1 MACFSNNNISQ
12 EILQEDYL
20 RSLQHIAVS
29 KDVMNFCVSDI
40 EKLVKYA
47 QLSKS
52 PKSKFKCPFEYYC

>member
-1 MACFSNNNISQ
+1 MACFTNNNISQ

-20 RSLQHIAVS
+20 GSLQHIAVS

-47 QLSKS
+47 Q
-52 PKSKFKCPFEYYC
+52 FICPFKYYC

>member
-1 MACFSNNNISQ
+1 MLWVACFTNNNISQ

-47 QLSKS
+47 QQVSKIEIYM
-52 PKSKFKCPFEYYC
+52 PI